1 MEVSVVLRDM
11 YVDMAE
17 ALLLRNFE
25 AAPFFDTRWSSASS
39 EAFHMSDWAAGLSFS
54 SEASAFGL
62 APATLSLYASYS
74 GSKVFTLQIK
84 SGVLLSSPKF

>member
-25 AAPFFDTRWSSASS
+25 AAPFFDTRWSSASG
-39 EAFHMSDWAAGLSFS
+39 EAFHMSDWAAGLSFR
-54 SEASAFGL
+54 L
-62 APATLSLYASYS
+62 KPAPS
-74 GSKVFTLQIK
+74 GSRPQ
-84 SGVLLSSPKF
+84 P